1 MQIND
6 ISKNS
11 GIIQQYLT
19 ELRDINL
26 QKDRRRFRENLERIG
41 TFLGYELSKTLV
53 YDSFP
58 VTSPLAE
65 SLGFKTAQPIVVCS
79 VLRAGLTLHQGLLN
93 CFTDAESAFIAAYR
107 SHSDEKSFTIKLE
120 YRATPKLDG
129 KTLIL
134 ADPMLATGQT
144 FLAALEALK
153 PLGKPKNIHLVSVI
167 GSALGVEKLR
177 EELYDQPIQLWISAI
192 DKELNDFGY
201 IVPGLGDAGDLSY
214 GEKC

>member
-19 ELRDINL
+19 ELRDINV
-26 QKDRRRFRENLERIG
+26 QKERRRFRDNIERIG
-41 TFLGYELSKTLV
+41 AFLGYEMSKTLP
-53 YDSFP
+53 YESYP
-58 VTSPLAE
+58 ILSPLAKAV
-65 SLGFKTAQPIVVCS
+65 GFKTTQPIVVCS
-79 VLRAGLTLHQGLLN
+79 VLRAGLTLHQGLLS
-93 CFTDAESAFIAAYR
+93 CFTEAESAFIAAYR
-107 SHSDEKSFTIKLE
+107 AHSDDKNFTIKID
-120 YRATPKLDG
+120 YRAAPKLDG

-153 PLGKPKNIHLVSVI
+153 PLGKPKNVHLISVI
-167 GSALGVEKLR
+167 GSASGVKKLS
-177 EELYDQPIQLWISAI
+177 EELMGQPIQLWISTI
-192 DKELNDFGY
+192 DKDLNDFGY

-214 GEKC
+214 GEKY